1 MKKALILLLITV
13 LCLVFVACTPIV
25 LKINF
30 VVDGQVYKTV
40 YTSGNE
46 TISMPQNPSKEGYT
60 FDGWYWDDGKW
71 KQPFTANSLLDAPLS
86 SDMNVYA
93 KWTEDDDKTGKVI
106 GLTNEALELQEETLC
121 KINHP
126 DGERRAYYRNVMD
139 TLLSA
144 LDALYDKLS
153 EVVSK
158 KN

>member
-1 MKKALILLLITV
+1 MNLRVIKKDVNYLIDEFISDVLISLT
-13 LCLVFVACTPIV
+13 FV
-25 LKINF
+25 
-30 VVDGQVYKTV
+30 
-40 YTSGNE
+40 
-46 TISMPQNPSKEGYT
+46 
-60 FDGWYWDDGKW
+60 
-71 KQPFTANSLLDAPLS
+71 
-86 SDMNVYA
+86 
-93 KWTEDDDKTGKVI
+93 EDDDKTGKVI

>member
-1 MKKALILLLITV
+1 MNLRVIKKDVNYLIDEFISDALISLT
-13 LCLVFVACTPIV
+13 FV
-25 LKINF
+25 
-30 VVDGQVYKTV
+30 
-40 YTSGNE
+40 
-46 TISMPQNPSKEGYT
+46 
-60 FDGWYWDDGKW
+60 
-71 KQPFTANSLLDAPLS
+71 
-86 SDMNVYA
+86 
-93 KWTEDDDKTGKVI
+93 EDDDKTGKVI

-126 DGERRAYYRNVMD
+126 DGERRAYYRNVVD

>member
-1 MKKALILLLITV
+1 MNLRVIKKDVNYLIDEFISDALISLT
-13 LCLVFVACTPIV
+13 FV
-25 LKINF
+25 
-30 VVDGQVYKTV
+30 
-40 YTSGNE
+40 
-46 TISMPQNPSKEGYT
+46 
-60 FDGWYWDDGKW
+60 
-71 KQPFTANSLLDAPLS
+71 
-86 SDMNVYA
+86 
-93 KWTEDDDKTGKVI
+93 EDDDKTGKVI

>member
-1 MKKALILLLITV
+1 MNLRVIKKDVNYLIDEFISDALISLT
-13 LCLVFVACTPIV
+13 FV
-25 LKINF
+25 
-30 VVDGQVYKTV
+30 D
-40 YTSGNE
+40 
-46 TISMPQNPSKEGYT
+46 
-60 FDGWYWDDGKW
+60 
-71 KQPFTANSLLDAPLS
+71 
-86 SDMNVYA
+86 
-93 KWTEDDDKTGKVI
+93 DDDKTGKVI

>member
-1 MKKALILLLITV
+1 MNLRVIKKDVNYLIDEFISDALISLT
-13 LCLVFVACTPIV
+13 FV
-25 LKINF
+25 
-30 VVDGQVYKTV
+30 
-40 YTSGNE
+40 
-46 TISMPQNPSKEGYT
+46 
-60 FDGWYWDDGKW
+60 
-71 KQPFTANSLLDAPLS
+71 
-86 SDMNVYA
+86 
-93 KWTEDDDKTGKVI
+93 EDDDKTGKVI
-106 GLTNEALELQEETLC
+106 GLTNEALELREETLC

>member
-1 MKKALILLLITV
+1 MNLRVIKKDVNYLIDEFISDALISLT
-13 LCLVFVACTPIV
+13 FV
-25 LKINF
+25 
-30 VVDGQVYKTV
+30 
-40 YTSGNE
+40 
-46 TISMPQNPSKEGYT
+46 
-60 FDGWYWDDGKW
+60 
-71 KQPFTANSLLDAPLS
+71 
-86 SDMNVYA
+86 
-93 KWTEDDDKTGKVI
+93 EDDDKTGKVI

-126 DGERRAYYRNVMD
+126 DGERRAYYRNVMV

>member
-1 MKKALILLLITV
+1 MNLRVIKKDVNYLIDEFISDALISLT
-13 LCLVFVACTPIV
+13 FV
-25 LKINF
+25 
-30 VVDGQVYKTV
+30 
-40 YTSGNE
+40 
-46 TISMPQNPSKEGYT
+46 
-60 FDGWYWDDGKW
+60 
-71 KQPFTANSLLDAPLS
+71 
-86 SDMNVYA
+86 
-93 KWTEDDDKTGKVI
+93 EDDDKTGKVI

-153 EVVSK
+153 EEVSK

>member
-1 MKKALILLLITV
+1 MNLRVIKKDVNYLIDEFISDALISLT
-13 LCLVFVACTPIV
+13 FV
-25 LKINF
+25 
-30 VVDGQVYKTV
+30 
-40 YTSGNE
+40 
-46 TISMPQNPSKEGYT
+46 
-60 FDGWYWDDGKW
+60 
-71 KQPFTANSLLDAPLS
+71 
-86 SDMNVYA
+86 
-93 KWTEDDDKTGKVI
+93 EDDDKTGKVI

-153 EVVSK
+153 EVVSN

>member
-1 MKKALILLLITV
+1 MNLRVIKKDVNYLIDEFISDALISLT
-13 LCLVFVACTPIV
+13 FV
-25 LKINF
+25 
-30 VVDGQVYKTV
+30 
-40 YTSGNE
+40 
-46 TISMPQNPSKEGYT
+46 
-60 FDGWYWDDGKW
+60 
-71 KQPFTANSLLDAPLS
+71 
-86 SDMNVYA
+86 
-93 KWTEDDDKTGKVI
+93 EDDDKTSKVI

>member
-1 MKKALILLLITV
+1 MNLRVIKKDVNYLIDEFISDALISLT
-13 LCLVFVACTPIV
+13 FV
-25 LKINF
+25 
-30 VVDGQVYKTV
+30 
-40 YTSGNE
+40 
-46 TISMPQNPSKEGYT
+46 
-60 FDGWYWDDGKW
+60 
-71 KQPFTANSLLDAPLS
+71 
-86 SDMNVYA
+86 
-93 KWTEDDDKTGKVI
+93 EDDDKTGKVI
-106 GLTNEALELQEETLC
+106 ALTNEALELQEETLC